1 MLLKQHLD
9 MIGRNEPIQRKAKF
23 WQSYVRALKGT
34 DDMRAPEHTHYSRYP
49 SRGIFQPLLDDIPTW
64 PKSKSIYDDP
74 IAPSERISVPGYRY
88 LPISRETY
96 GISPRNIYPHNY
108 VDYNRYPRNPTDVYN
123 PYPVLEPF
131 KTLKDWSDH
140 LKRLDEFENLFP
152 KKYTPTFY
160 APRKPLVRRIYPERD
175 DYIPHVSTTWPSLS
189 AWSDHLRRKLEYEHL
204 FGPKTLDAREALFP
218 KRYLQTSLLDP
229 FPGSFRYYD
238 KAGQPIYTRGG
249 FSRRPLSELLEPLVS
264 MPISRITRDPWWH
277 EYPELRPFESPYS
290 YACKSPFYLR
300 NSYLSPVK
308 RTYLWREHPIRPF
321 TSHRV
326 WY

>member
-108 VDYNRYPRNPTDVYN
+108 VDYNRYPRNPTDVFAKG
-123 PYPVLEPF
+123 PYHAQNEW
-131 KTLKDWSDH
+131 DAH
-140 LKRLDEFENLFP
+140 LDRLAQIESLYPEKYPSPATYRP
-152 KKYTPTFY
+152 KTPT
-160 APRKPLVRRIYPERD
+160 
-175 DYIPHVSTTWPSLS
+175 
-189 AWSDHLRRKLEYEHL
+189 LESH
-204 FGPKTLDAREALFP
+204 FP
-218 KRYLQTSLLDP
+218 KRAWSPAPKAPSEKAVAFNY
-229 FPGSFRYYD
+229 
-238 KAGQPIYTRGG
+238 AGQPIYTRGG

-277 EYPELRPFESPYS
+277 EYPELRPFDSPYS